1 MLKPSRGCDARRTLQ
16 PVFEH
21 PSHPA
26 PRRATRIIPI
36 RAAALAE
43 RSRAA

>member
-1 MLKPSRGCDARRTLQ
+1 MRKPSRGCDARRTLQ

-26 PRRATRIIPI
+26 PRRATRTTPI
-36 RAAALAE
+36 RVAALAE